1 MILNG
6 GVYEG
11 ERIYGPLTLRAMSHD
26 QDRGRG
32 YGFDVFSP
40 YANIRGDLLGSESFG
55 HSGYTG
61 TSIWIDYEEQLFVIL
76 LTNRVHPDDRGSV
89 VPLRSKVSNVVAASI
104 IDRLKDRR

>member
-1 MILNG
+1 
-6 GVYEG
+6 
-11 ERIYGPLTLRAMSHD
+11 MSHER
-26 QDRGRG
+26 DRGRG

-40 YANIRGDLLGSESFG
+40 YANIRGDLLGPESFG

-61 TSIWIDYEEQLFVIL
+61 TSIWIDYEQQLFVIL

-104 IDRLKDRR
+104 IDGSPARH